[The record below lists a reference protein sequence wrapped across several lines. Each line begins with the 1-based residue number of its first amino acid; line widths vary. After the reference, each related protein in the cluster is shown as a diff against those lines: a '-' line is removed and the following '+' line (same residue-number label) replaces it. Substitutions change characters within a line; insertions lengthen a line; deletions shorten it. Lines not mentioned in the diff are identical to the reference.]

1 MKHRVERV
9 IGGKK
14 FWIET
19 GELAKQAHGSCLIG
33 CDDTVLLCTVTTA
46 PSKPG
51 ADFFPLT
58 CDYRER
64 MAASGKFPGGFLKR
78 EGRPGLKEVLT
89 SRLID
94 RPMRPLF
101 PEVDYYQVKLPGSIC
116 GTQLHCLVEIM
127 LKAGI
132 PCYG

>member
-1 MKHRVERV
+1 MQKGIDLKIRVEKK
-9 IGGKK
+9 IGDGL

-33 CDDTVLLCTVTTA
+33 YNDNVVLCATPTA

-64 MAASGKFPGGFLKR
+64 VAASGKFPGGFLKR
-78 EGRPGLKEVLT
+78 EGRPGLKEILT

-94 RPMRPLF
+94 RPIRPLF
-101 PEVDYYQVKLPGSIC
+101 PTASTTTSRSSPTSSRAIRKL
-116 GTQLHCLVEIM
+116 
-127 LKAGI
+127 I
-132 PCYG
+132 PTSSL